1 MSAQDHVQFEMESW
15 RRPDYVLLISAGIL
29 IVLGLNMVYSAS
41 FVVAHNN
48 PLYAS
53 DSYFLM
59 RQLTAAAIGLVA
71 LLFAAN
77 FDYHRWAKL
86 ALPILLVTIGLLLAT
101 IASPLGYELNGAQRW
116 IRLGPFPSVQTTEIA
131 KLALVIYFAT
141 WLSSRRERLGSLRNG
156 AIPFGI
162 VLTVVCGLI
171 MVQPDLGSVVVIV
184 GFSLALF
191 FIGGARLYQLALG
204 IIAGLGILSLLVV
217 TSGYRAQRLAAF
229 LSPEADPLGMGWHVI
244 QSNIALGSGGWFG
257 LGLGASRQK
266 FYYLP
271 GAHTDAIFAVIGE
284 EIGLIGNLSTILL
297 FAIVAWR
304 GFRMTVLAPDT
315 FGALL
320 AAGITCWFSLQALV
334 NIGGL
339 TSLIPFTGIP
349 LPFVSYGGSSLVMT
363 MASVGLMLNISRQI
377 EERRPAPGDPAAV
390 AVGANG

>member
-1 MSAQDHVQFEMESW
+1 MSSQDQARVESEAP
-15 RRPDYVLLISAGIL
+15 RRPDYVLLIAVGML
-29 IVLGLNMVYSAS
+29 LVVGLNMVYSAS
-41 FVVAHNN
+41 FVIAHNN
-48 PLYAS
+48 PAYAS

-59 RQLTAAAIGLVA
+59 RQLSAAGIGLVA
-71 LLFAAN
+71 LLLIAN
-77 FDYHRWAKL
+77 FDYHAWKKL
-86 ALPILLVTIGLLLAT
+86 ALPLLIVTIGLLLAT
-101 IASPLGYELNGAQRW
+101 IASPLGYESNGAQRW
-116 IRLGPFPSVQTTEIA
+116 LRLGPFPSVQTTEIA

-141 WLSSRRERLGSLRNG
+141 WLSSRRERLGSFRNG

-204 IIAGLGILSLLVV
+204 VIAGLGILSLLVV
-217 TSGYRAQRLAAF
+217 TAGYRMRRLAGF
-229 LSPEADPLGMGWHVI
+229 LSPDADPLGVGWHVI

-257 LGLGASRQK
+257 LGLGTSRQK

-284 EIGLIGNLSTILL
+284 ELGLIGNLATILL
-297 FAIVAWR
+297 FVVLAWR
-304 GFRMTVLAPDT
+304 GFRITVLAPDT

-320 AAGITCWFSLQALV
+320 AAGITIWFSLQALV

-339 TSLIPFTGIP
+339 TALIPFTGIP
-349 LPFVSYGGSSLVMT
+349 LPFVSYGGSSLVVT
-363 MASVGLMLNISRQI
+363 MASVGLMLNISRQLK
-377 EERRPAPGDPAAV
+377 ERRPSPANPTVV
-390 AVGANG
+390 AAGAEA

>member
-1 MSAQDHVQFEMESW
+1 
-15 RRPDYVLLISAGIL
+15 
-29 IVLGLNMVYSAS
+29 
-41 FVVAHNN
+41 
-48 PLYAS
+48 
-53 DSYFLM
+53 
-59 RQLTAAAIGLVA
+59 
-71 LLFAAN
+71 
-77 FDYHRWAKL
+77 
-86 ALPILLVTIGLLLAT
+86 
-101 IASPLGYELNGAQRW
+101 
-116 IRLGPFPSVQTTEIA
+116 
-131 KLALVIYFAT
+131 
-141 WLSSRRERLGSLRNG
+141 
-156 AIPFGI
+156 
-162 VLTVVCGLI
+162 

-217 TSGYRAQRLAAF
+217 TAGYRMQRLEAF

-284 EIGLIGNLSTILL
+284 EIGLIGNLATILL

-377 EERRPAPGDPAAV
+377 EERRPAQGDAA
-390 AVGANG
+390 ADALGANG